1 MDKQI
6 NQNRIRMF
14 YDTKYNLLNDDSSV
28 ILHNTVIHIDSSLS
42 YYITTERNMNSDGY
56 LMDKQINQNRIRMF
70 YDTKY
75 NLLNDDSSV
84 ILHNTVIHID
94 SSLSYYITTERNMN
108 SDGYLMDKQ
117 INQNRIR
124 RFYDTKYN
132 LLNDDSSVIL
142 HNTVIHI
149 DSSLSYY
156 ITTERNMNS
165 DEIAT
170 DSIVNN
176 NSIFGEMVIDFEIE
190 IFINMFYSICG
201 DLSTI
206 NYCSYY
212 I

>member
-108 SDGYLMDKQ
+108 SD
-117 INQNRIR
+117 
-124 RFYDTKYN
+124 
-132 LLNDDSSVIL
+132 
-142 HNTVIHI
+142 
-149 DSSLSYY
+149 
-156 ITTERNMNS
+156 
-165 DEIAT
+165 EIAT

>member
-1 MDKQI
+1 
-6 NQNRIRMF
+6 
-14 YDTKYNLLNDDSSV
+14 
-28 ILHNTVIHIDSSLS
+28 
-42 YYITTERNMNSDGY
+42 
-56 LMDKQINQNRIRMF
+56 
-70 YDTKY
+70 
-75 NLLNDDSSV
+75 
-84 ILHNTVIHID
+84 
-94 SSLSYYITTERNMN
+94 
-108 SDGYLMDKQ
+108 MDKQ

-170 DSIVNN
+170 DSIVDN

-190 IFINMFYSICG
+190 IFINMFYSI
-201 DLSTI
+201 I
-206 NYCSYY
+206 Y
-212 I
+212 

>member
-1 MDKQI
+1 
-6 NQNRIRMF
+6 
-14 YDTKYNLLNDDSSV
+14 
-28 ILHNTVIHIDSSLS
+28 
-42 YYITTERNMNSDGY
+42 
-56 LMDKQINQNRIRMF
+56 MDKQINQNRIRMF